1 MPPREGDGREG
12 SDDLSAERMTGQGQT
27 RDLRRELGLRE
38 AVALGIGGTVGGGI
52 FVLVGAAAGL
62 AGPAALVAFLVAF
75 VAALVIALPYAELS
89 CRLPLAGGGYAF
101 ARRVLGPHW
110 GFVMGWGYWGAYVFV
125 SGYVTIGF
133 GGYLRAVTGLPAAAG
148 AVALV
153 AASTALN
160 LLGVKVSGRVQT
172 LVVLVAV
179 AGLAGFVLWGLP
191 DVALDRLQPFLPNGA
206 HGVFLAALV
215 AFLSFGG
222 FDMVAAAGEE
232 VERPERNLPRAIL
245 LTLTTVLGL
254 YLLVAVVALGTVPA
268 ARLGVS
274 AAPLAEAAAAFA
286 GQGGRHL
293 VVLIALLTT
302 AATANAVLVV
312 TSRIVFAMARDGL
325 LPERLAAV
333 RAATGAPW
341 AAVLASGLLLAI
353 VGAAGTVAFAAAA
366 GGFLYVLHFV
376 PPLVAL
382 VVLRRRGGARPAFT
396 TPAPR
401 LLIPL
406 AFVASAALVTASGT
420 TGIVFGSGWL
430 VVGLALYRGGAGLR
444 GRRRST
450 PRRHRR

>member
-1 MPPREGDGREG
+1 MRSSGAG
-12 SDDLSAERMTGQGQT
+12 
-27 RDLRRELGLRE
+27 LRRDLGLRE

-52 FVLVGAAAGL
+52 FVLVGVAAGL

-75 VAALVIALPYAELS
+75 AAALVIALPYAELS

-101 ARRVLGPHW
+101 ARQVLGPQW
-110 GFVMGWGYWGAYVFV
+110 GFAMGWGYWGAYVFA

-153 AASTALN
+153 AASTLLN
-160 LLGVKVSGRVQT
+160 LLGVKVSGRVQA

-179 AGLAGFVLWGLP
+179 AALAGFALWGLP
-191 DVALDRLQPFLPNGA
+191 DVALQRLQPFLPRGA
-206 HGVFLAALV
+206 RGVFQAALV

-232 VERPERNLPRAIL
+232 VRQPERNLPRAIL
-245 LTLTTVLGL
+245 LTLTAVLGL
-254 YLLVAVVALGTVPA
+254 YLLVALVALGTVPA
-268 ARLGVS
+268 TRLDGS
-274 AAPLAEAAAAFA
+274 SAPLADAAQAFGGA
-286 GQGGRHL
+286 GARRL
-293 VVLIALLTT
+293 VVLSALLTT

-325 LPERLAAV
+325 LPARLGAV
-333 RAATGAPW
+333 HRTTGAPW
-341 AAVLASGLLLAI
+341 AAALASGVLLAV

-382 VVLRRRGGARPAFT
+382 VVLRRRGGDRPAFE

-406 AFVASAALVTASGT
+406 AFVASAALLAASGP
-420 TGIVFGSGWL
+420 TGLAFGSGWL
-430 VVGLALYRGGAGLR
+430 LLGLALHRARHALRSRAGPTAR
-444 GRRRST
+444 
-450 PRRHRR
+450 

>member
-1 MPPREGDGREG
+1 MPPVSPGQEPGR
-12 SDDLSAERMTGQGQT
+12 DPTGG
-27 RDLRRELGLRE
+27 LRRELGLRE

-52 FVLVGAAAGL
+52 FVLVGTAAAL
-62 AGPAALVAFLVAF
+62 AGPAALVAFLMAF
-75 VAALVIALPYAELS
+75 AAALGIALPYAELS

-232 VERPERNLPRAIL
+232 VERPQRNLPRAIL
-245 LTLTTVLGL
+245 LTLAAVLGL
-254 YLLVAVVALGTVPA
+254 YLLVALVALGTVPA
-268 ARLGVS
+268 ARLGAS
-274 AAPLAEAAAAFA
+274 AAPLADAAKAFGGA
-286 GQGGRHL
+286 GGRHL
-293 VVLIALLTT
+293 VVLSALLTT

-312 TSRIVFAMARDGL
+312 TSRIAFAMARDGL
-325 LPERLAAV
+325 LPAPLAAV
-333 RAATGAPW
+333 HPTTGAPW
-341 AAVLASGLLLAI
+341 AALLTSGLLLALI
-353 VGAAGTVAFAAAA
+353 GAAGTVAFAAAA

-376 PPLVAL
+376 PPLAAL
-382 VVLRRRGGARPAFT
+382 VVLRRRGGTRPTFT

-406 AFVASAALVTASGT
+406 AFAASAALVAASGT
-420 TGIVFGSGWL
+420 TGLVFGSGWL
-430 VVGLALYRGGAGLR
+430 LVGLAVHGARLR
-444 GRRRST
+444 KRAAGATAR
-450 PRRHRR
+450 

>member
-62 AGPAALVAFLVAF
+62 AGPAALVAFLAAF
-75 VAALVIALPYAELS
+75 AAALVIALPYAELS

-101 ARRVLGPHW
+101 ARKVLGPHW

-133 GGYLRAVTGLPAAAG
+133 GGYLQAATGLPAAGG

-160 LLGVKVSGRVQT
+160 LLGVKVSGRVQA

-191 DVALDRLQPFLPNGA
+191 HVALERLEPFLPYGP
-206 HGVFLAALV
+206 L
-215 AFLSFGG
+215 
-222 FDMVAAAGEE
+222 
-232 VERPERNLPRAIL
+232 
-245 LTLTTVLGL
+245 LGL